1 MLVPRGEHQDIKVA
15 NSEERDSGCHAPA
28 QTSTLLRPILDLEAG
43 HPREVAGKDADNKTV
58 SLGPRF
64 DAAYDA
70 AFFVALAL
78 SAAHRRSTPAKELRP

>member
-1 MLVPRGEHQDIKVA
+1 MLRTARQLQAEASAFAPCPQDKTAVRAWIGA
-15 NSEERDSGCHAPA
+15 A
-28 QTSTLLRPILDLEAG
+28 QAK
-43 HPREVAGKDADNKTV
+43 AKDADNKTV